1 MGVLLYTPL
10 DMMLTMVD
18 HELSVIFENEIWKI
32 VAMRLKKRC
41 CTLPSLPTL
50 YYTMMKFF

>member
-10 DMMLTMVD
+10 DTMLTMVD

-32 VAMRLKKRC
+32 VAMRLKKALLYPL
-41 CTLPSLPTL
+41 LPPTL
-50 YYTMMKFF
+50 YNDEVR